1 VVVKNVIE
9 ILSGYKRK
17 HRNLMWIDST
27 PEAIDMDDKE
37 QHQIVIRRRFAI
49 LMNSD
54 VIEGLQNCER
64 KC

>member
-1 VVVKNVIE
+1 
-9 ILSGYKRK
+9 
-17 HRNLMWIDST
+17 
-27 PEAIDMDDKE
+27 MDVKE
-37 QHQIVIRRRFAI
+37 QHQILIRRRFAI